1 MEKNPVACGN
11 LKPGVNSKRLS
22 TYIALINDLF
32 GEEEEEVSDA
42 ATPPT
47 TTLGAENPSSGS
59 LPLISSACVIRM
71 SVLMSAIILVSVSA

>member
-32 GEEEEEVSDA
+32 GEEEEVSDA

-59 LPLISSACVIRM
+59 LPLISSACVIGM